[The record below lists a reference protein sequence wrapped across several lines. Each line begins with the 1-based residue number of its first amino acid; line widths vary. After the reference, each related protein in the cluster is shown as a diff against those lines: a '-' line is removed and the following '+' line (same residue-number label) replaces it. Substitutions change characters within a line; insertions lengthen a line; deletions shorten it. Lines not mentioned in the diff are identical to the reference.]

1 MQLALRDENV
11 KVPGFLL
18 SVQIPSLIG
27 FDNCRVQLIVLNIA
41 VLEDIE
47 KAFACVQC
55 DRTNMR
61 VLSYFDL
68 L

>member
-1 MQLALRDENV
+1 VHLALRDENA
-11 KVPGFLL
+11 KVPGFSL
-18 SVQIPSLIG
+18 SIQSPSLIE
-27 FDNCRVQLIVLNIA
+27 FDNSRVQLIVLNIA

-61 VLSYFDL
+61 VLSCFDL